1 MKKHARSVT
10 TEYGHNF
17 KAMLS
22 LLENAYGVVA
32 ALFGLGLSI
41 FVHELGHFLAARK
54 RGLRVLRFSIGMG
67 PKLFSWNKDGVEY
80 RISAL
85 PLGGYVALPQ
95 LADMGRLEGGGDEE
109 DGDEEPLP
117 PISFLDK
124 FIVSVMGAVFNFIFA
139 FVLALII
146 WGTGEPTTEGM
157 ETTKVGYVYETLYTN
172 KDGAI
177 PGPAYEA
184 GIRPGDTILEI
195 DDSPVDSYV
204 DIQQKI
210 LTGFGRDENGTPQTK
225 VLIERDGEKITC
237 YVHAALDYANSASKE
252 PIRRIG
258 FEPANEVIIGSVFPD
273 SPGEAAGLQP
283 GDIVRSVN
291 GIDVLYLRTLND
303 LVLDKENLPARL
315 HIQRGDQYL
324 DKTLNPVTVALT
336 KPLVNVKLVRNGSDA
351 SFSIRPDFTET
362 SDEDKTDPKSPASII
377 VHQIEKDEAKA
388 LENLR
393 SGDRIVAV
401 NGQVI
406 ESLQDVADA
415 FQVVS
420 GPVMQLTIA
429 RSGGTQSV
437 PIVFTSITAKI
448 KPPYTQPMIGFDTVR
463 KMIITHVNPLKQF
476 GKQIDLTVRIL
487 KALFHR
493 GSEIGIGHLSGP
505 IGIIRELSNMS
516 RIDFRLAIQFL
527 ILLNVNLGIL
537 NLLPIPILD
546 GGHILFAVI
555 GKIRRKALPIR
566 LVASIQGIFM
576 ILLLSLMMYVIFKD
590 GVRWFGDSQRETQSE
605 LYEKMR
611 IDPVFVS
618 EE

>member
-1 MKKHARSVT
+1 MS
-10 TEYGHNF
+10 
-17 KAMLS
+17 S
-22 LLENAYGVVA
+22 LLENTPGVIA
-32 ALFGLGLSI
+32 AIFGLGLSI

-54 RGLRVLRFSIGMG
+54 RGLKVLRFSIGMG

-95 LADMGRLEGGGDEE
+95 LADMGRLEGGNEDENFE
-109 DGDEEPLP
+109 NEEILP

-139 FVLALII
+139 FLLALII
-146 WGTGEPTTEGM
+146 WGTGEPSTEEMQTTEI
-157 ETTKVGYVYETLYTN
+157 GYVYETLYTN
-172 KDGAI
+172 KDGTI

-184 GIRPGDTILEI
+184 GIRAGDNILEI
-195 DDSPVDSYV
+195 DDSPVDSYI

-210 LTGFGRDENGTPQTK
+210 LTGFGRDENGNPQTK
-225 VLIERDGEKITC
+225 VLVERNGEKLT
-237 YVHAALDYANSASKE
+237 YNVHCALDYINNASKE

-258 FEPANEVIIGSVFPD
+258 FEPADEIVIGEVSQN
-273 SPGEAAGLQP
+273 SPAEAAGLQP
-283 GDIVRSVN
+283 GDIIHSVN
-291 GIDVLYLRTLND
+291 GIDIRHLQTFVD
-303 LVLDKENLPARL
+303 LISDKENLPARL
-315 HIQRGDQYL
+315 HIQRNGEFL
-324 DKTLNPVTVALT
+324 DKTLNPVTVATT
-336 KPLVNVKLVRNGSDA
+336 KPLLIAKLVRNGRDA
-351 SFSIRPDFTET
+351 SFIVRPDFTET
-362 SDEDKTDPKSPASII
+362 SNVDKTDSKSPSALI
-377 VHQIEKDEAKA
+377 VHQILKDEAKT
-388 LENLR
+388 LDHLR

-401 NGQVI
+401 NGGII

-420 GPVMQLTIA
+420 GPVMQLTVA

-437 PIVFTSITAKI
+437 PIVFTKITTEI
-448 KPPYTQPMIGFDTVR
+448 KPPYTQPMIGFSAIR
-463 KMIITHVNPLKQF
+463 KTITTHINPLKQF

-487 KALFHR
+487 QALFHR

-505 IGIIRELSNMS
+505 IGIVRELSDMS
-516 RIDFRLAIQFL
+516 RIDFRLAIKFL

-555 GKIRRKALPIR
+555 GKIRRKTLPLK
-566 LVASIQGIFM
+566 LVASIQGVFM

-590 GVRWFGDSQRETQSE
+590 GVRWFGDSQQASRSE
-605 LYEKMR
+605 LYEKIR
-611 IDPVFVS
+611 IDPVFVN